1 MFFQFN
7 FPQNL
12 QLYKTTGTILFPD
25 DVVLSADIMIFHR
38 GLGSDER
45 LPCYDPLKWCSEDM
59 YAKYALLLLETS
71 DILHEEMAHIVP
83 DAGSRAR
90 RLLVA
95 HHDDFAAMCRMC
107 DLFGIEVDRR
117 RLMVEVGV

>member
-1 MFFQFN
+1 VQLDKTANTLVFN
-7 FPQNL
+7 
-12 QLYKTTGTILFPD
+12 D
-25 DVVLSADIMIFHR
+25 DVVLNAEIMIFR
-38 GLGSDER
+38 RDIGSDER
-45 LPCYDPLKWCSEDM
+45 LPSYDPLKWCSEEM